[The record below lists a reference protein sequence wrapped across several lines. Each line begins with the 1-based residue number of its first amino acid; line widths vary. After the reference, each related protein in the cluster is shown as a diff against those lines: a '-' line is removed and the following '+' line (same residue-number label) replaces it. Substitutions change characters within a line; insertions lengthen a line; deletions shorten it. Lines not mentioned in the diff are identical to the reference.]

1 MINAFYSAVTFFS
14 KCDVIKNWA
23 RHLHKVRSSKF
34 GATLFAKVSQRRVT
48 RCQFHTFVE
57 FTSLL

>member
-1 MINAFYSAVTFFS
+1 MQKVT
-14 KCDVIKNWA
+14 
-23 RHLHKVRSSKF
+23 SSKF

-57 FTSLL
+57 FIAKTEEFCCFYVGI